1 MRLNKYIAQSGYC
14 SRRTAD
20 QLIESGRVS
29 VNGTP
34 ITKLGHQINPIND
47 KVKVEGNKIS
57 LPLSKTYIAFY
68 KPRGI
73 LSTMSTESNSLLVHT
88 EKMRVPG
95 LFHVGRLDQES
106 EGLLLLS
113 NDGDWANRITHPK
126 YQIEKE
132 YLVSLTGELSMIDFS
147 RLTEG
152 VELEDGLFRADSA
165 VKMGDR
171 RIKLVIHDGRNRVIR
186 RVFETLGYR
195 VDELKRVRIGSIE
208 LGKMRPGEWKELESS
223 SI

>member
-1 MRLNKYIAQSGYC
+1 
-14 SRRTAD
+14 
-20 QLIESGRVS
+20 
-29 VNGTP
+29 
-34 ITKLGHQINPIND
+34 
-47 KVKVEGNKIS
+47 
-57 LPLSKTYIAFY
+57 
-68 KPRGI
+68 
-73 LSTMSTESNSLLVHT
+73 
-88 EKMRVPG
+88 MRVPG

-165 VKMGDR
+165 VKMGNR

-208 LGKMRPGEWKELESS
+208 LGKMRPGEWKELDSS

>member
-1 MRLNKYIAQSGYC
+1 
-14 SRRTAD
+14 
-20 QLIESGRVS
+20 
-29 VNGTP
+29 
-34 ITKLGHQINPIND
+34 
-47 KVKVEGNKIS
+47 
-57 LPLSKTYIAFY
+57 
-68 KPRGI
+68 
-73 LSTMSTESNSLLVHT
+73 MSTESNSLLVHT

-165 VKMGDR
+165 VKMGNR

-208 LGKMRPGEWKELESS
+208 LGKMRPGEWKELDSS